1 MFHLVVDDGIDGR
14 HVIAQQG
21 QDFLEQNYYRIPNDA
36 TLNDCFAPEM
46 IDDAD
51 HHHDVVV
58 VVVDDV
64 GVDTNVE
71 DGNYENSVALTVD
84 VDTGCRYIRIAVV
97 AVVAVVAAVAAVAAE
112 SNTVALA
119 GTGRFV
125 VGVGVAAAAA
135 PLSSSMEVIHLR
147 FLTVDIAVAVA
158 VAAHVKTM
166 VLLSS

>member
-1 MFHLVVDDGIDGR
+1 LFHLVVDDGIDGR

-21 QDFLEQNYYRIPNDA
+21 QDFLQQNYYRIPNDA

-51 HHHDVVV
+51 HPQHHDVVV

-97 AVVAVVAAVAAVAAE
+97 AVVAAVADVAAVAAE

-119 GTGRFV
+119 GIGRFV
-125 VGVGVAAAAA
+125 VGAGVAAAAA
-135 PLSSSMEVIHLR
+135 PLSSLMEVIY
-147 FLTVDIAVAVA
+147 DS
-158 VAAHVKTM
+158 M
-166 VLLSS
+166 

>member
-36 TLNDCFAPEM
+36 MTLNDCFAPEM

-51 HHHDVVV
+51 HHQHHDVVVV

-97 AVVAVVAAVAAVAAE
+97 AAVADVAAVAAE

-125 VGVGVAAAAA
+125 VGVGVGVAAAA
-135 PLSSSMEVIHLR
+135 PLSSSMEVIY
-147 FLTVDIAVAVA
+147 DS
-158 VAAHVKTM
+158 M
-166 VLLSS
+166 

>member
-36 TLNDCFAPEM
+36 MTLNDCFAPEM

-51 HHHDVVV
+51 HHQHHD

-97 AVVAVVAAVAAVAAE
+97 AAVADVAAVAAE

-125 VGVGVAAAAA
+125 VGVGVAAAA
-135 PLSSSMEVIHLR
+135 PLSSSMEVIY
-147 FLTVDIAVAVA
+147 DS
-158 VAAHVKTM
+158 M
-166 VLLSS
+166 